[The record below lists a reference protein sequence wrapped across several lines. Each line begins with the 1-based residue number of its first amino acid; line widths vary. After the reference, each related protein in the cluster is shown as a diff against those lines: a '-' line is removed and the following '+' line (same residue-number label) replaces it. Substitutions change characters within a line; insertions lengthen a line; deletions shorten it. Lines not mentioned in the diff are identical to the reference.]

1 MSSES
6 LFRDASTLFPGGVN
20 SPVRYY
26 EPYPRFMASASGARI
41 RDVDG
46 KAYIDHCLAFGPMI
60 LGHGNE
66 KVRAALHSQIDAGI
80 LYGAPSQAEISLGRL
95 IREGIPSIEMM
106 RFTNSGTEAT
116 MHALRLARHFT
127 GRDLILKVSGG
138 FHGSHQMALEAQAY
152 REGSEP
158 PRFSTVEVEYN
169 NTDEIQSAFRTLGKR
184 IAAFITEPV
193 LGNVGVVPPDI
204 QFLKAAR
211 ELTTEYDSLLIF
223 DEVITGFRSSY
234 GGFQDSVGIRP
245 DLTTL
250 GKIIGG
256 GLPVGLFGGRRDIM
270 EEVAPRGKFYQQGTF
285 SGNPVSMAAGQ
296 ATLSLLREMDY
307 SVPSGYVKKLAAGVQ
322 EIMGDAG
329 IDIHL
334 NSWGTMF
341 TIFFSPHPVTDGRS
355 AEMASQSTYGKFFRA
370 LLDLGV
376 FIPKSQM
383 EACFASF
390 AHTKEDLEEV
400 LGAVS
405 RASSRLVA

>member
-6 LFRDASTLFPGGVN
+6 LFREASGLFPGGVN

-26 EPYPRFMASASGARI
+26 EPYPRFMAKASGARI
-41 RDVDG
+41 VDVDG
-46 KAYIDHCLAFGPMI
+46 RAYIDHCLAFGPMI

-66 KVRAALHSQIDAGI
+66 KVRAAIHEQVDTGI
-80 LYGAPSQAEISLGRL
+80 LYGAPSQEEIFLGRL
-95 IREGIPSIEMM
+95 IRDAIPSIEMM

-138 FHGSHQMALEAQAY
+138 FHGSHDMALEAQKY

-158 PRFSTVEVEYN
+158 PRFSTVEVEFN
-169 NTDEIQSAFRTLGKR
+169 SMDEIQGAFRSLGKR

-204 QFLKAAR
+204 EFLKAAR
-211 ELTTEYDSLLIF
+211 ELTADHGSLLIF

-234 GGFQDSVGIRP
+234 GGFQDSTGIRP

-256 GLPVGLFGGRRDIM
+256 GFPIGAFGGRSDIM
-270 EEVAPRGKFYQQGTF
+270 REVAPAGRFYQQGTF
-285 SGNPVSMAAGQ
+285 SGNPVTMAAGH
-296 ATLSLLREMDY
+296 ATLSLLREKDY
-307 SVPSGYVKKLAAGVQ
+307 SQPSGYVKKLAAGIG
-322 EIMGDAG
+322 EIMNDAG
-329 IDIHL
+329 VDVHI

-341 TIFFSPHPVTDGRS
+341 TVFFSPQPVTDGHS
-355 AEMASQSTYGKFFRA
+355 AEKSSQPTYGKFFRA
-370 LLDLGV
+370 LLDHGV
-376 FIPKSQM
+376 YIPKSQM
-383 EACFASF
+383 EASFVSF
-390 AHTKEDLEEV
+390 AHTQDDLEMV
-400 LGAVS
+400 LKAVS
-405 RASSRLVA
+405 EASSELVA